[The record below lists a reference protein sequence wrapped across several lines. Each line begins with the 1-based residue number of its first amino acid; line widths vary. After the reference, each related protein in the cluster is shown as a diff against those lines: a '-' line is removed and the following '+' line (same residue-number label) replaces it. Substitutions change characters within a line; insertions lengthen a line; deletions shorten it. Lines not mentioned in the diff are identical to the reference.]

1 MPQVSISWSRNAGD
15 SNYLYGMP
23 GGTIGP
29 NGGSRTVNVG
39 WNQTY
44 YLSANGSGPGSVGMR
59 RLNNNTLGLDDRQ
72 GAGADNDYND
82 MIIYVN
88 NGGFI
93 SNNAYRGP
101 APVYGCTNPNAIN
114 YNPGAD
120 LDNGTC
126 IVVNPQLNLDATPN
140 PIIKGQSL
148 TLSWSTTYAE
158 YIQESKIEPA
168 PGLVD
173 TSGSAVVAPIETTTY
188 TFTVRWANGNRQTS
202 RTVTVYIPPEITVSL
217 DNNPI
222 LLGESTTLRWSTTGD
237 ASTMTID
244 PGIGSTLLSSAQIV
258 TPTQDTTYTLTA
270 TGPGGTDTEQ
280 ITLTVIQPPELD
292 LTGPLAI
299 PYGQST
305 VDFSYEAVNA
315 LSIDVSIT
323 QRDLDNSDDFFTDTA
338 AINGNVYTY
347 TPTWGNRGP
356 QSILVTMTA
365 NGQGGLQTIRQANVP
380 VNIDQTPNAIDIPS
394 TEDKLRDE
402 QPVITPDVEVVSE
415 QIVIED
421 IDIPVEVKAD
431 YPIQVE
437 IDNSNVWYNVQEL

>member
-29 NGGSRTVNVG
+29 NSGSRTVNVG
-39 WNQTY
+39 WNQVY
-44 YLSANGSGPGSVGMR
+44 NLSANGSGPGSVGMR

-93 SNNAYRGP
+93 SNNQYRGP
-101 APVYGCTNPNAIN
+101 APVYGCTNSGAIN

-120 LDNGTC
+120 LDDGSC
-126 IVVNPQLNLDATPN
+126 VVVNPILNLDASSTS
-140 PIIKGQSL
+140 IILGNST
-148 TLSWSTTYAE
+148 TLSWSTSDSQ
-158 YIQESKIEPA
+158 YIQTANIGPA
-168 PGLVD
+168 PGAVN
-173 TSGSAVVAPIETTTY
+173 TSGSAVVTPIETTTY
-188 TFTVRWANGNRQTS
+188 VYTVTWANGSRSTS

-222 LLGESTTLRWSTTGD
+222 ILGETTTLRWNTSGD

-244 PGIGSTLLSSAQIV
+244 PGIGSTLLSSAQSV
-258 TPTQDTTYTLTA
+258 TPSQDTTYTLTA

-292 LTGPLAI
+292 LTGPLVI

-338 AINGNVYTY
+338 TTDGSVYTY

-394 TEDKLRDE
+394 TEDKLRGE
-402 QPVITPDVEVVSE
+402 EPVITPDVEVVSD

-421 IDIPVEVKAD
+421 IDIPVEVKSD